1 MESVTGLESL
11 EQSSKFTS
19 LKNHPMHSKVEKKHP
34 KRLKRSNFLE
44 SARTLQKHLEIPP
57 FDQDEDLPTYQQFPL
72 WNAKAPVVV
81 KDSIPGIA
89 RKDSMS
95 LQDLETKTFGFINT
109 NYQSELGIR
118 VYTDG
123 SAEEAMRNGGGGV
136 VIEWLDGTKIEN
148 SIPTGRHSTNYK
160 AEAAAIE

>member
-1 MESVTGLESL
+1 MSCL
-11 EQSSKFTS
+11 
-19 LKNHPMHSKVEKKHP
+19 HSKVEKKHP

-44 SARTLQKHLEIPP
+44 TARTLQKDLEIPP

-89 RKDSMS
+89 RKDTMS
-95 LQDLETKTFGFINT
+95 LQDLETKSSNFINT
-109 NYQSELGIR
+109 NYPSELWIR

-123 SAEEAMRNGGGGV
+123 SAEEAVRNGGGGV
-136 VIEWLDGTKIEN
+136 LIEWPDGTKIEN
-148 SIPTGRHSTNYK
+148 SIPTGMHSTNYK
-160 AEAAAIE
+160 AEAAAIEEAVALLHTPKSYNKKHRPSL

>member
-1 MESVTGLESL
+1 
-11 EQSSKFTS
+11 
-19 LKNHPMHSKVEKKHP
+19 MHSKVEKKHP

-44 SARTLQKHLEIPP
+44 TARTLQKDLEIPP

-89 RKDSMS
+89 RKDTMS
-95 LQDLETKTFGFINT
+95 LQDLETKSSNFINT
-109 NYQSELGIR
+109 NYPSELWIR

-123 SAEEAMRNGGGGV
+123 SAEEAVRNGGGGV
-136 VIEWLDGTKIEN
+136 LIE
-148 SIPTGRHSTNYK
+148 
-160 AEAAAIE
+160 

>member
-1 MESVTGLESL
+1 MTRSGKSSGLRF
-11 EQSSKFTS
+11 SKGTS
-19 LKNHPMHSKVEKKHP
+19 
-34 KRLKRSNFLE
+34 
-44 SARTLQKHLEIPP
+44 TLSCTKAVMSWAVA
-57 FDQDEDLPTYQQFPL
+57 LPGHKMRKIDPV

-95 LQDLETKTFGFINT
+95 LQDLETKTSDFINT
-109 NYQSELGIR
+109 NYPSELWIR

-123 SAEEAMRNGGGGV
+123 SAEEAVRNGGGGV
-136 VIEWLDGTKIEN
+136 LIEWLDGTKIEN

-160 AEAAAIE
+160 AEAAAIRRSSGAPPHSQVLQQKHRPSL